1 MEGYGIGGDK
11 GKASGYGLVFRFTK
25 PLSSTGH
32 QNDKRC
38 VSRICG
44 CQKSPNLR
52 SRQKLSSTDGKD
64 ERTFAVIIYWPP
76 ENVSN
81 VSSTCGHQK
90 NRYLRP
96 RLRWFSTD
104 GTKENQG
111 TELAQEKPFDQQA
124 TSSLYVS
131 NAVSDWCKGMCSKK
145 TPKILRTKIEVIFYC
160 IRDMVFPSLRTIVQC
175 ILILLAIN
183 AILSTLSEL

>member
-64 ERTFAVIIYWPP
+64 ERTFAVNILCAGRKHPFTRNICFWSHKIVIIYWPP

-81 VSSTCGHQK
+81 VSSTSGHQK

-111 TELAQEKPFDQQA
+111 TELAQEKPFDKPSTTKTA
-124 TSSLYVS
+124 GDEKFDVDRTGFLSLFSFIIWIIFS
-131 NAVSDWCKGMCSKK
+131 N
-145 TPKILRTKIEVIFYC
+145 KIQRL
-160 IRDMVFPSLRTIVQC
+160 
-175 ILILLAIN
+175 
-183 AILSTLSEL
+183 